1 MDSLKNTMVAI
12 MLLVVT
18 YGVYQVV
25 TTPAPDAQ
33 PLTQL
38 ETAELNSPVNSAV
51 NSAIDTIPKDVLD
64 NELPT
69 DKLSDSRTGHLQD
82 DLQPDPLPQVKIPPK
97 LLPKKQ
103 DAPELPAPT
112 SETPK
117 IDNLAYIKPK
127 PMDSTTPSMDPEIA
141 TVAGADAYDPEA
153 LTAIWPQVELLVNEG
168 NYRLALRQL
177 SSFYCNAGLMSE
189 VDQQK
194 LYDWLDSLAAKVI
207 YSNEHHL
214 RSLPYII
221 QPNDSL
227 QSLASR
233 WQIPTDLIY
242 FVNRAKIP
250 DRETLQPGNELKMI
264 NGAFDAEID
273 TTTGTMTL
281 FWKQLYAGRFKVQID
296 PAAKPSPGEFRVV
309 TKSIEPINYGPY
321 HVGLDNGLGLHA
333 MADGSATSIGLNE
346 QQAQEVFAIL
356 SESSIV
362 RILR

>member
-1 MDSLKNTMVAI
+1 M
-12 MLLVVT
+12 
-18 YGVYQVV
+18 G
-25 TTPAPDAQ
+25 
-33 PLTQL
+33 
-38 ETAELNSPVNSAV
+38 
-51 NSAIDTIPKDVLD
+51 
-64 NELPT
+64 
-69 DKLSDSRTGHLQD
+69 
-82 DLQPDPLPQVKIPPK
+82 
-97 LLPKKQ
+97 
-103 DAPELPAPT
+103 
-112 SETPK
+112 
-117 IDNLAYIKPK
+117 
-127 PMDSTTPSMDPEIA
+127 PEIA

-177 SSFYCNAGLMSE
+177 SSFYSNAGLMSE

-221 QPNDSL
+221 QPKDSL

-281 FWKQLYAGRFKVQID
+281 FWKQLYAGRFKVHID

-333 MADGSATSIGLNE
+333 MANGSATSIGLND